1 MEFEKL
7 LMEAKAGDEAAKEE
21 LYRMYRPG
29 LLYKAIVDD
38 KFDEDLFQELC
49 EKLLICIEKFEI
61 NRVEN
66 YLDEKETDLGV
77 PMN

>member
-7 LMEAKAGDEAAKEE
+7 LIEAKAGDEAAKEE

>member
-7 LMEAKAGDEAAKEE
+7 LMEAKAGDKAAKEE